1 MLGVALANVRLSFDD
16 FCRLTPDEF
25 SAIYKEYQAAQEA
38 RYKDEWER
46 MRLLATIAIQPHVK
60 NKLTPQKVLPFSWD
74 EGGKKKQKPAE
85 VLTAE
90 EHRKR
95 FEEFMK
101 MRREYGERDKI

>member
-1 MLGVALANVRLSFDD
+1 MALANVRLSFDD

-74 EGGKKKQKPAE
+74 EGEKKKQNPAE
-85 VLTAE
+85 VLTAA

>member
-1 MLGVALANVRLSFDD
+1 MALANVRLSFDD

-25 SAIYKEYQAAQEA
+25 SAIHKEYLTAQEA

-46 MRLLATIAIQPHVK
+46 MRLLATISIQPHVK

-74 EGGKKKQKPAE
+74 DDEKKKKPAE
-85 VLTAE
+85 ILTAE

>member
-1 MLGVALANVRLSFDD
+1 MALANVGLSFDD

-25 SAIYKEYQAAQEA
+25 SAIYKEYQAAEEA

-46 MRLLATIAIQPHVK
+46 IRLLATIVIQPHVK

-74 EGGKKKQKPAE
+74 EGEKKKKKPAE
-85 VLTAE
+85 VLTAD
-90 EHRKR
+90 EHRNR

-101 MRREYGERDKI
+101 RRREYGEGDKV